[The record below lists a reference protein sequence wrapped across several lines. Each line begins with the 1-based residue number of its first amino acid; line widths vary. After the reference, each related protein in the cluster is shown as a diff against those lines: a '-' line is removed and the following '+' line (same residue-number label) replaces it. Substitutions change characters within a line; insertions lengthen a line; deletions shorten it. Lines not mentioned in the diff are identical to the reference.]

1 MPTPAASEF
10 TRFFRAD
17 DIGALECQAARY
29 VDYSFAPHFHEEY
42 VVNTLLDG
50 VQSYAYQGGQ
60 YRAGRGALVLVNPGA
75 VHTGEAGSDGGW
87 AYCGYFPSVTL
98 MRQLAEQL
106 TGRPTEPFF
115 RDTVVVDP
123 DLSVRLARLHH
134 LLRHSDDRLLRES
147 WLHAVLG
154 DVVARHMLGH
164 APQAVQARHNVERV
178 RQMLADRL
186 ADNLS
191 LTELAAVV
199 GLSPY
204 HLNRSFRAAYG
215 LPPIAWRNQL
225 RLVRGRALLGQGV
238 PAGEVASRLGFADQP
253 HFTRAFRQALGI
265 TPAAYQQGL
274 GVAPRRALTG
284 S

>member
-1 MPTPAASEF
+1 MSATAAEY

-17 DIGALECQAARY
+17 DVGALECQAARY
-29 VDYSFAPHFHEEY
+29 VDYRFAPHFHEEY

-75 VHTGEAGSDGGW
+75 VHTGKAGSDGGW
-87 AYCGYFPSVTL
+87 AYCGYFPSVAL

-106 TGRPTEPFF
+106 AGRPVEPFF

-123 DLSVRLARLHH
+123 ELAERLARLYRI
-134 LLRHSDDRLLRES
+134 LSDSDDKLLRES
-147 WLHAVLG
+147 WLYAVLG

-164 APQAVQARHNVERV
+164 APQVVQARYNVERV

-191 LTELAAVV
+191 LAELAAVV

-225 RLVRGRALLGQGV
+225 RLTRGRALLAQGV
-238 PAGEVASRLGFADQP
+238 PAGVVASRLGFADQP
-253 HFTRAFRQALGI
+253 HFTRAFRQALGT

-274 GVAPRRALTG
+274 GVAPRRAVAG
-284 S
+284 H

>member
-1 MPTPAASEF
+1 MPASAEF

-17 DIGALECQAARY
+17 DVGALECQAARY
-29 VDYSFAPHFHEEY
+29 VDHAFAPHFHEEY

-50 VQSYAYQGGQ
+50 VQSYAYQGSC

-87 AYCGYFPSVTL
+87 SYCGYFPSVAL
-98 MRQLAEQL
+98 MRGLAEQIG
-106 TGRPTEPFF
+106 GRAGIEPFF

-123 DLSVRLARLHH
+123 ELAQRLVQLYRI
-134 LLRHSDDRLLRES
+134 LRHSDDRLLRES

-154 DVVARHMLGH
+154 DVVSRHMLGH
-164 APQAVQARHNVERV
+164 TPQAVQARHSVERV
-178 RQMLADRL
+178 RQLLADRL

-191 LTELAAVV
+191 LAELASVV

-225 RLVRGRALLGQGV
+225 RLTRGRALLAQGV
-238 PAGEVASRLGFADQP
+238 PAGEAAGRLGFADQP

-274 GVAPRRALTG
+274 GVAPRRTARPG
-284 S
+284 